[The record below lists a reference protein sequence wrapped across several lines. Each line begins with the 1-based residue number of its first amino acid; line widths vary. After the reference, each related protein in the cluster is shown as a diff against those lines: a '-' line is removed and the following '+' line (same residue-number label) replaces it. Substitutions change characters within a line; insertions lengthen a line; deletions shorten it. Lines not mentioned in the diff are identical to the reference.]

1 MLRTIKQSFN
11 YQLFPLGVA
20 QCLMCLWTHFGQ
32 KKTFDCSLRRDVGR
46 FRLGCSLH
54 LSYRHG
60 TSPRLS
66 RSFQKQPLT
75 SHRNGMTPSYSG
87 LKNFPKLDKSKLS
100 SSLSSL
106 RCLGDTGLASGFPG
120 SQMAS
125 TRTQGNG
132 VTRSSNVLHNTQSGG
147 SWLWSVRHLEMQWCP
162 EIMKILCECACLR
175 NFYICIYFSFPEIK
189 CHWSFIIE
197 IFISVTLFKLIL
209 V

>member
-1 MLRTIKQSFN
+1 MLRTIIQSFNHQLFPLGVSFN

-147 SWLWSVRHLEMQWCP
+147 SWL
-162 EIMKILCECACLR
+162 
-175 NFYICIYFSFPEIK
+175 
-189 CHWSFIIE
+189 
-197 IFISVTLFKLIL
+197 
-209 V
+209 

>member
-1 MLRTIKQSFN
+1 MFLLLQFSHLISIFVKDSIQTCLNNKKTIIIIILFCALMLRTIKQSFN

-120 SQMAS
+120 SQMTS

-147 SWLWSVRHLEMQWCP
+147 SWL
-162 EIMKILCECACLR
+162 
-175 NFYICIYFSFPEIK
+175 
-189 CHWSFIIE
+189 
-197 IFISVTLFKLIL
+197 
-209 V
+209 